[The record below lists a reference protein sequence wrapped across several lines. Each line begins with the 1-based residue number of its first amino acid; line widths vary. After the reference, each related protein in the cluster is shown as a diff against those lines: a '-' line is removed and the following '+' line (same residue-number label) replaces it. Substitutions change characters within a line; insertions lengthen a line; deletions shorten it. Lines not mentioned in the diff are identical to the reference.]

1 MPCGASA
8 SWSRASRT
16 MSCAEGGSGGDD
28 VGVVGQPGDRA
39 TTARSTARDLRRRRG
54 SGADLA
60 GRARRP
66 RDEPPGARRHEPRL
80 ERPARSSRHRC
91 AARDPRAVPEQDD
104 TPADA
109 VPILVDLE
117 LDLGSRILSA
127 QLQLGRARLGAL
139 ARDPDAVLGERRRRE
154 RKRRPDDS
162 RHRDSNHPCAHLV
175 SLPRLDRSTPRRVP
189 PGGSRPQWDLGRRPH
204 ATWMRHPV
212 AQFAVAGL
220 AVLAVFGAAALL
232 ALRGLGNAEA
242 LRDARQFATLAGQGI
257 VEPTVAAGLLRGEP
271 EAIAAVDRIVQE
283 RVLGER
289 VVRVKLWARDGRVVY
304 SDEPRLIG
312 ARFPLE
318 AEKLDVLR
326 SGATNASLTDVS
338 GPENRYERG
347 QGDLYEVYLPIR
359 APDGT
364 PLLFETYQRRSA
376 VASTGRRIWMP
387 FAALMLG
394 SLVLLWLVQVPLAWR
409 LDRRLRRSQAEREAL
424 LVRAVEASDDER
436 RRIAADLH
444 DGPVQHLAGISYSLS
459 AAAQTEGS
467 TVARETLQ
475 HAAAGTP
482 DSMRRLRSLLVEIHP
497 PNLRAS
503 GLEAALVDLLA
514 P

>member
-1 MPCGASA
+1 
-8 SWSRASRT
+8 
-16 MSCAEGGSGGDD
+16 
-28 VGVVGQPGDRA
+28 
-39 TTARSTARDLRRRRG
+39 
-54 SGADLA
+54 
-60 GRARRP
+60 
-66 RDEPPGARRHEPRL
+66 
-80 ERPARSSRHRC
+80 
-91 AARDPRAVPEQDD
+91 
-104 TPADA
+104 
-109 VPILVDLE
+109 
-117 LDLGSRILSA
+117 
-127 QLQLGRARLGAL
+127 
-139 ARDPDAVLGERRRRE
+139 
-154 RKRRPDDS
+154 
-162 RHRDSNHPCAHLV
+162 
-175 SLPRLDRSTPRRVP
+175 
-189 PGGSRPQWDLGRRPH
+189 
-204 ATWMRHPV
+204 MRHPV
-212 AQFAVAGL
+212 AQFALAGL

-257 VEPTVAAGLLRGEP
+257 VEPTVAPGLLRGEP

-289 VVRVKLWARDGRVVY
+289 VVRVKLWARDGRIVY

-312 ARFPLE
+312 ARFPLD

-326 SGATNASLTDVS
+326 SGATKASLSDLS

-444 DGPVQHLAGISYSLS
+444 DGPVQDLAGISYSLS

-467 TVARETLQ
+467 PQARETLHQ
-475 HAAAGTP
+475 AAAGTR

-497 PNLRAS
+497 PSLRAS
-503 GLEAALVDLLA
+503 GLEAALADLLA
-514 P
+514 PFRASGAEAELKVDASLGLDEEAERLVYRAAAEALRNVERHAQANRIAVSVERDEAGVQLVVADNGAGFAPEDRERRREEGHVGLSLLEELAARAGGRLDVRSAPGEGTTFELELPYA

>member
-1 MPCGASA
+1 
-8 SWSRASRT
+8 
-16 MSCAEGGSGGDD
+16 
-28 VGVVGQPGDRA
+28 
-39 TTARSTARDLRRRRG
+39 
-54 SGADLA
+54 
-60 GRARRP
+60 
-66 RDEPPGARRHEPRL
+66 
-80 ERPARSSRHRC
+80 
-91 AARDPRAVPEQDD
+91 
-104 TPADA
+104 
-109 VPILVDLE
+109 
-117 LDLGSRILSA
+117 
-127 QLQLGRARLGAL
+127 
-139 ARDPDAVLGERRRRE
+139 
-154 RKRRPDDS
+154 
-162 RHRDSNHPCAHLV
+162 
-175 SLPRLDRSTPRRVP
+175 
-189 PGGSRPQWDLGRRPH
+189 
-204 ATWMRHPV
+204 MRHPV

-289 VVRVKLWARDGRVVY
+289 VVRVKLWARDGRIVY

-326 SGATNASLTDVS
+326 SGATNASLTDVA

-444 DGPVQHLAGISYSLS
+444 DGPVQHLAGISYTLS

-467 TVARETLQ
+467 ADARETLRQ
-475 HAAAGTP
+475 AAAGTR

-503 GLEAALVDLLA
+503 GLEAALAELLA
-514 P
+514 PLRARGAETSLTVDPALGLDEGAERIVYRAAAEALRNVERHADANRVAVAVEERVEGVRLVVTDDGVGFGPGDRERRREEGHVGLSLLEELAERAGGRLAVRSAPGDGTTFELELPHA